1 MIFQSYGI
9 IIFSIFSSLC
19 ILQSILLVIYLQG
32 IKLCPKTRS
41 KIFRPVRPSFC
52 IHTYMYFDLSLSKI
66 WCKNWKQVER
76 QATKKKFM
84 KKNSCINIFYTN
96 TSLILKVRIQVC
108 KPLYYLYPRCWEEY
122 IYYIL
127 LKKIMHSFNID
138 PVFAK
143 KIYFW
148 N

>member
-76 QATKKKFM
+76 QATKKNLW
-84 KKNSCINIFYTN
+84 KKIVVLIFSILIHLWSSRSEYRFVSHCTTYIPVVERNIFITY
-96 TSLILKVRIQVC
+96 C
-108 KPLYYLYPRCWEEY
+108 
-122 IYYIL
+122 
-127 LKKIMHSFNID
+127 LKK
-138 PVFAK
+138 
-143 KIYFW
+143 
-148 N
+148 